1 MLIFV
6 QSGIYQNW
14 RLKLASGILSIRGEI
29 HFAQTFPTRP
39 KINPTT
45 TAVTKNDQVPIK
57 TDFFEVTDYKLSFR
71 NFKKVRLS
79 RIRMLDPYFV
89 NSHVFCKHL
98 SSLQFLLKDVNDNFL
113 IFP

>member
-1 MLIFV
+1 MEPLHWVSLIQRGQWSVSVAKPVHPQTNKFSAKIFV

-29 HFAQTFPTRP
+29 HFAQTFPTHP
-39 KINPTT
+39 KINLAA

-71 NFKKVRLS
+71 NS
-79 RIRMLDPYFV
+79 
-89 NSHVFCKHL
+89 
-98 SSLQFLLKDVNDNFL
+98 
-113 IFP
+113 